1 MSSLSPSPMS
11 SMLRVSNNLND
22 FDNTLKS
29 IVSAV
34 NEKLESIAAVPDA
47 PRYYYCDDD
56 LHIQELRRTETQT
69 EK

>member
-47 PRYYYCDDD
+47 PEAAVYEAMRYS
-56 LHIQELRRTETQT
+56 LLAEASAFGPF
-69 EK
+69 